1 MNINIYLYIIQNSY
15 IRYIYFFNLNNIMNI
30 NELETGDIILFS
42 GNYFISNIIEFIT
55 NSKYSHI
62 AVIIK
67 NPNFFDDK
75 MEGIYM
81 LESGYEDKPDSENDR
96 IKFGVQLTKLE
107 DVIKS
112 YKGDIFIRKLS
123 CIRDESFYK
132 KIDQIHSDVH
142 NLPYD
147 LNIFDWI
154 KAGLHLKIGNVQKK
168 NTYWCS
174 ALVCFIYVNQF
185 FTRYITWTLISPK
198 ILIVKK
204 LF

>member
-1 MNINIYLYIIQNSY
+1 
-15 IRYIYFFNLNNIMNI
+15 
-30 NELETGDIILFS
+30 
-42 GNYFISNIIEFIT
+42 
-55 NSKYSHI
+55 
-62 AVIIK
+62 
-67 NPNFFDDK
+67 
-75 MEGIYM
+75 M

-174 ALVCFIYVNQF
+174 ALVCFIYVKCNFLQD
-185 FTRYITWTLISPK
+185 TLPWTLISPEDFNSK
-198 ILIVKK
+198 KNYFKFINCKVGPEIKLIKN
-204 LF
+204 